1 MSRGLSDAQVD
12 ALADRL
18 RGTSDGLDEA
28 LADLEL
34 PAHDHDEIEHQL
46 SAVNV
51 ERCGGCSS
59 WVDVCDLTENDNGDM
74 VCSDC

>member
-1 MSRGLSDAQVD
+1 MSRGLNDAQVD

-18 RGTSDGLDEA
+18 RGTSDALDEA
-28 LADLEL
+28 LDDLEL
-34 PAHDHDEIEHQL
+34 PHHDHDEIEHQL

-51 ERCGGCSS
+51 ERCKGCSS
-59 WVDVCDLTENDNGDM
+59 WVDVSDLTENDDGEM